1 MTGAGSRRVVRC
13 AIYTRKSTEEGLDQE
28 FNSLDAQREACEAY
42 IASQRAEGWKLLP
55 TSYDDGGK
63 SGGNLDRPALQRL
76 LEDVRAGE
84 VDLIVVYKIDRLTR
98 SLADFARLVDD
109 FDQSGCSFVSVTQSF
124 NTSTSMGRL
133 TLNVLLSFAQF
144 EREVTAERIRDKL
157 AASKRKGMWMG
168 GLEPFGYRRHPDPKT
183 QSLVIDD
190 KEAAIIRALFSLYL
204 DLGCTTK
211 VEGAA
216 LKLGYR
222 SRRREFSS
230 GRVQG
235 GKPFSRGYIHKI
247 LTNPIYRGKVRHKD
261 KLYQGQHP
269 AIINEEI
276 WNEVQTKLRD
286 GAARQRGS
294 AAKTDPSP
302 LAGKLFS
309 TCGQRLTPSHTK
321 KGQVRYRY
329 YVTKSKTK
337 DASDRLDWKLPA
349 PNFERFAS
357 DAVKRWIR
365 TYRCLRDGE
374 TELAQSVLLDMI
386 DRLELG
392 QNEAKFSL
400 HQEKLQDCFGDFVA
414 DESVTT
420 QFTEPYQLRRRG
432 NETRIV
438 YGGQKTKPDPV
449 LIKAIAKAHC
459 YLDAVKS
466 GERIIDIAKRE
477 GTDKTNIRRRL
488 ELAFLS
494 PKLVEMILKGE
505 QPPDL
510 TLDRLIRADI
520 PMDWAEQER
529 QLLNERLDT
538 ASGGPNQ
545 FGCRLSK
552 SSETISV

>member
-1 MTGAGSRRVVRC
+1 MTGAASRRVVRC

-42 IASQRAEGWKLLP
+42 IASQRAEGWKLLA
-55 TSYDDGGK
+55 TQYDDGGK

-190 KEAAIIRALFSLYL
+190 NEAVIVRELFSLYL

-211 VEGAA
+211 VERAA
-216 LKLGYR
+216 FKLGYQ
-222 SRRREFSS
+222 SRLREFSS

-235 GKPFSRGYIHKI
+235 GQPFSRGYIHKI

-269 AIINEEI
+269 AIIDEEI
-276 WNEVQTKLRD
+276 WNQVHARLRKN
-286 GAARQRGS
+286 AVKPRGS
-294 AAKTDPSP
+294 SAKTDPSP

-309 TCGQRLTPSHTK
+309 ACGMRLTPSHTK

-349 PNFERFAS
+349 PNFERFAAH
-357 DAVKRWIR
+357 AVKRWIS
-365 TYRCLRDGE
+365 THLPPPDQNSG
-374 TELAQSVLLDMI
+374 LDQIDLLDLI
-386 DRLELG
+386 EKLELG
-392 QNEAKFSL
+392 QSEAKFSL
-400 HQEKLQDCFGDFVA
+400 RLESLQDCFGDFVV
-414 DESVTT
+414 DESVPT

-432 NETRIV
+432 NEARIV
-438 YGGQKTKPDPV
+438 YGGQSTKPDPV
-449 LIKAIAKAHC
+449 LIRAIAKAHH
-459 YLDAVKS
+459 YLDAVKA
-466 GERIIDIAKRE
+466 GERIIDIATRE

-494 PKLVEMILKGE
+494 PNLVEMILKGE
-505 QPPDL
+505 QPTEL
-510 TLDRLIRADI
+510 TLDRLMKADI
-520 PMDWAEQER
+520 PMDWKEQ
-529 QLLNERLDT
+529 QAKLLH
-538 ASGGPNQ
+538 Q
-545 FGCRLSK
+545 
-552 SSETISV
+552 V

>member
-1 MTGAGSRRVVRC
+1 MTGVNAKRFVRC

-76 LEDVRAGE
+76 LDDVRSGE

-109 FDQSGCSFVSVTQSF
+109 FDRSGCSFVSVTQSF

-190 KEAAIIRALFSLYL
+190 NEAAIVRELFSLYL

-211 VEGAA
+211 VEGEAF
-216 LKLGYR
+216 KLGYR
-222 SRRREFSS
+222 SRCREFSS
-230 GRVQG
+230 GRGQG
-235 GKPFSRGYIHKI
+235 GQPFSRGYIHKI
-247 LTNPIYRGKVRHKD
+247 LTNPIYLGKVRHKD

-269 AIINEEI
+269 PIIDENI
-276 WNEVQTKLRD
+276 WKKVQAGLRMN
-286 GAARQRGS
+286 AVKPRGS
-294 AAKTDPSP
+294 AAKTGPSP

-309 TCGQRLTPSHTK
+309 ACGMRLTPSHTK

-329 YVTKSKTK
+329 YVTKSKAKEVT
-337 DASDRLDWKLPA
+337 DRLDWKLPA
-349 PNFERFAS
+349 PNLERFAS
-357 DAVKRWIR
+357 DAVNRWIK
-365 TYRCLRDGE
+365 TYGCLRDGE
-374 TELAQSVLLDMI
+374 SELTQSVLLGMI
-386 DRLELG
+386 DRLELS
-392 QNEAKFSL
+392 QSEAKFSL
-400 HQEKLQDCFGDFVA
+400 DLEKLRECFGDNAV
-414 DESVTT
+414 DESGST

-432 NETRIV
+432 NEARIV
-438 YGGQKTKPDPV
+438 YGGQKTKPDLV
-449 LIKAIAKAHC
+449 LIRAIAKAHY
-459 YLDAVKS
+459 YLDAVKA

-494 PKLVEMILKGE
+494 PKLVEMILEGE
-505 QPPDL
+505 QPTEL

-520 PMDWAEQER
+520 PMDWKEQ
-529 QLLNERLDT
+529 N
-538 ASGGPNQ
+538 AII
-545 FGCRLSK
+545 RLSR
-552 SSETISV
+552 